1 MLVSQ
6 TFRPVNSSFQLI
18 FFESL
23 ITEVVALIMRYV
35 NKYRLP
41 KMKPSFTSMPT
52 RKECTLYAFTK
63 HSINSTT
70 IIYK

>member
-23 ITEVVALIMRYV
+23 INFSKFVGVGLRSTLHEDSIRISSS
-35 NKYRLP
+35 YRL
-41 KMKPSFTSMPT
+41 
-52 RKECTLYAFTK
+52 
-63 HSINSTT
+63 
-70 IIYK
+70 IYQVFH